1 MIDDTI
7 ANPRKRAFLHAYS
20 IIGRVSFAAHEAGIR
35 RELHYDWLKTDP
47 QYVEAFKLA
56 ERMAGDALKD
66 EAMRRAHKGVK
77 EPVLYQGEQVKV
89 ERVNRETG
97 EVTLEPLYRVKYSD
111 TLLMFLLEGLV
122 PETFHERKEIA
133 HKTPEPIAMT
143 VEHTHALDL
152 SKLTEEELTTLE
164 RLAAKLTPPDDRG
177 GSR

>member
-1 MIDDTI
+1 MIDDSIT
-7 ANPRKRAFLHAYS
+7 NPRKRAFLHAFG
-20 IIGRVSFAAHEAGIR
+20 IIGRVSFAAKEAGIR
-35 RELHYDWLKTDP
+35 RELHYDWLKADP
-47 QYVEAFKLA
+47 DYVKAFKLA
-56 ERMAGDALKD
+56 ERMAGEALRD

-77 EPVLYQGEQVKV
+77 EPVLYQGQQVKV
-89 ERVNRETG
+89 EVVDRETG
-97 EVTLEPLYRVKYSD
+97 EVKLEPLYRVKYSD

-133 HKTPEPIAMT
+133 HKTPEPVQMT

-164 RLAAKLTPPDDRG
+164 RLAAKLTPPDGSG